1 MMETKGKFNVKML
14 KNCTFLEKH
23 FDNELNFLYETYD
36 KASKKNAIK
45 KMQISITAERELLQR
60 LRKHGRQGEEGKKI
74 HNFKDFL
81 EKCLA
86 LNPKDR
92 LIPEEA
98 FLHSFLNYQVKLS

>member
-1 MMETKGKFNVKML
+1 MMETKGKFNIKML
-14 KNCTFLEKH
+14 KNCTFLQKH

-45 KMQISITAERELLQR
+45 KMQISITAEKELLQR

-92 LIPEEA
+92 LTPEEA